1 MTENVHSDQM
11 PNTYGDGYYDCLAF
25 VSDIIAVM
33 QDDPK
38 FDLATLNELVD
49 RINGD

>member
-1 MTENVHSDQM
+1 MTDNIYSDQM

-25 VSDIIAVM
+25 VADIVAVM

-38 FDLATLNELVD
+38 FDQATLDELID
-49 RINGD
+49 RINE